1 MKKLCSTS
9 VFAVSLL
16 FCVNGV
22 QAQTTE
28 TKLNQIELMKQ
39 LIGSWK
45 CEIAKDT
52 INYSDLK
59 SYGTGLY
66 GDFKY
71 VANDKVFLEGKQL
84 YGYDRSMD
92 KFILSVLNKGMDM
105 RLTAMWFTSENQC
118 VVYYL
123 KDISNLEKA
132 TFKVELEFKSPDI
145 MSYKTIINNNIIRTD
160 IFVRV
165 ND

>member
-1 MKKLCSTS
+1 MNKLCSTF
-9 VFAVSLL
+9 VFAVILP

-22 QAQTTE
+22 RAQTIE

-45 CEIAKDT
+45 CEITKDT
-52 INYSDLK
+52 TNYTDSK

-71 VANDKVFLEGKQL
+71 VSNDKVFLEGKQL

-92 KFILSVLNKGMDM
+92 KFILSILNKGMDM
-105 RLTAMWFTSENQC
+105 RLAVMWFTSENQC

-145 MSYKTIINNNIIRTD
+145 MSYKTIINNNLTRTD

-165 ND
+165 KD

>member
-1 MKKLCSTS
+1 MKKLCLTTACV
-9 VFAVSLL
+9 VFLL
-16 FCVNGV
+16 LCVNGV

-28 TKLNQIELMKQ
+28 TKLNQIELMKKF
-39 LIGSWK
+39 IGSWK
-45 CEIAKDT
+45 CEVAKDT
-52 INYSDLK
+52 INYSDAK

-66 GDFKY
+66 GEFKY
-71 VANDKVFLEGKQL
+71 VAKDKVFLEGKQL

-92 KFILSVLNKGMDM
+92 KFILSVLNKGMDI
-105 RLTAMWFTSENQC
+105 RLAAMWFTSENQC

-132 TFKVELEFKSPDI
+132 SFKVEIEFKTPDL
-145 MSYKTIINNNIIRTD
+145 MSYKTIINNNLTRTD

-165 ND
+165 KD